1 MYAKLIY
8 YAIKLHLM
16 NNTNIALQVGTIL
29 FALTG
34 IIYIKFSTVT
44 V

>member
-16 NNTNIALQVGTIL
+16 NNTGIVLQIGTIL
-29 FALTG
+29 FALTD
-34 IIYIKFSTVT
+34 IIYIKFSTDT

>member
-16 NNTNIALQVGTIL
+16 NNTKYRVTSRHD
-29 FALTG
+29 
-34 IIYIKFSTVT
+34 IIRINWHCLY
-44 V
+44 